1 MKVFIIT
8 WVIVQSI
15 LLFVGWGWTF
25 FDRKSKNHKKTPW
38 IFIVIGSFMLAIY
51 FLFFLPMLRK

>member
-1 MKVFIIT
+1 MKIFIAI
-8 WVIVQSI
+8 WVIVQSV

-25 FDRKSKNHKKTPW
+25 FDRKSKNRKKTPW

-51 FLFFLPMLRK
+51 FLVLLPMLRK